1 MSKLTAKQIEVLSCV
16 SKGEKPYAIWRKT
29 LDALLR
35 KGLITRTV
43 VGYSITANG
52 IDAIKQGGS
61 PMTALNKQSLREAA
75 EKALPAMQRLLMMP
89 NDELFDEAL
98 LNVDGDVD
106 ASNAFNLLAGPE
118 TMLAL
123 LDELEAANELVEL
136 QRYKLERQAEDLHQ
150 AKSLESIHR
159 EKRLEVEREFR
170 DYKDRAE
177 SNQMRLAKEVCH
189 LEDEL
194 QAAGIGV
201 KGE

>member
-1 MSKLTAKQIEVLSCV
+1 
-16 SKGEKPYAIWRKT
+16 
-29 LDALLR
+29 
-35 KGLITRTV
+35 
-43 VGYSITANG
+43 
-52 IDAIKQGGS
+52 
-61 PMTALNKQSLREAA
+61 MTALNKQALREAA

-106 ASNAFNLLAGPE
+106 AANAFNLLTGPE
-118 TMLAL
+118 TVLAL

-136 QRYKLERQAEDLHQ
+136 QRFKLERQAEDLHQ

-177 SNQMRLAKEVCH
+177 SNQMRLSKEVCR